1 MIQRSSNHVA
11 GCARPER
18 RRPSANST
26 GEGLTMRR
34 LNFPAL
40 LCGALTLGIMGCDF
54 LDPSN
59 ISNPT
64 VTEDKFVQ
72 NAQAAAV
79 WVAGVE
85 RQLATTINQVV
96 MGAEVVSDNVFN
108 NRTLFSKVFD
118 LPRIEPEDFDV
129 TNIQQEIHRLRTM
142 ANVGLDKVL
151 PADPAATDELR
162 AQLYFHRG
170 FASLLAGENFVG
182 MPGEPE
188 GPVLSPADH
197 FGRAIA
203 DFDKARTLSASAEMK
218 QAALLGIARAH
229 YYAGNRQAAVTA
241 AQEVKTAAPNLLRT
255 VKYDVTNGP
264 TNQMQFAIFDS
275 GQGEFQPLPRL
286 DFLFPKYYSA
296 SSTDQKPIAILK
308 GEESFLILAEASIA
322 TGDLGEARARLGE
335 LLDLVAARPRAMVN
349 DKGQQ
354 RGRNGG
360 TWIFPNSA
368 NIKVAASPD
377 DEPRAGLVLTRS
389 GGPVSVPT
397 VSGTSVTAA
406 MLAAATSDVELLELL
421 YLMRQ
426 EIFVLEGRR
435 MADLGIRL
443 PVAYREVQINPN
455 VELGSAVTKARI
467 PEFIPLDLGLDRF
480 TYSDGDT
487 VVTIHHNMNRV
498 LVANRTSDAV
508 LPFH

>member
-1 MIQRSSNHVA
+1 M
-11 GCARPER
+11 
-18 RRPSANST
+18 
-26 GEGLTMRR
+26 
-34 LNFPAL
+34 
-40 LCGALTLGIMGCDF
+40 GIGGCDF
-54 LDPSN
+54 LDPS
-59 ISNPT
+59 SVTNPT
-64 VTEDKFVQ
+64 VTEDRFVQ
-72 NAQAAAV
+72 TAQAAAV

-85 RQLATTINQVV
+85 RQLATTMNQIV
-96 MGAEVVSDNVFN
+96 MGTEVVSDNVFN

-118 LPRIEPEDFDV
+118 IPRIDPEDFDV

-142 ANVGLDKVL
+142 ANVGLDKVI
-151 PADPAATDELR
+151 PGDPTATDEHR
-162 AQLYFHRG
+162 AQLHFLRG

-182 MPGEPE
+182 LPGEPE
-188 GPVLSPADH
+188 GPVLAPADH
-197 FGRAIA
+197 LGRAVA
-203 DFDKARTLSASAEMK
+203 DFDRARTLSASADLRA
-218 QAALLGIARAH
+218 AALLGTARAH
-229 YYAGNRQAAVTA
+229 YYAGNKAAAVA
-241 AQEVKTAAPNLLRT
+241 AAKDARAAAPGLLRT

-296 SSTDQKPIAILK
+296 SASDQKPIAILK
-308 GEESFLILAEASIA
+308 VEEAFLILAEASIA
-322 TGDLGEARARLGE
+322 DGDLAGARTLLGE
-335 LLDLVAARPRAMVN
+335 LLGVVAARPRALVN

-368 NIKVAASPD
+368 SIMVAASPD
-377 DEPRAGLVLTRS
+377 DAPRAGLVLTRS
-389 GGPVSVPT
+389 GDPVDVPL

-406 MLAAATSDVELLELL
+406 MLAAATGEVELLELL

-443 PVAYREVQINPN
+443 PVAYREAQINPN
-455 VELGSAVTKARI
+455 VELGSPATQARI
-467 PEFIPLDLGLDRF
+467 PAFIPLDLGLDRF
-480 TYSDGDT
+480 TYKDGDT

-498 LVANRTSDAV
+498 LVANRASDAV